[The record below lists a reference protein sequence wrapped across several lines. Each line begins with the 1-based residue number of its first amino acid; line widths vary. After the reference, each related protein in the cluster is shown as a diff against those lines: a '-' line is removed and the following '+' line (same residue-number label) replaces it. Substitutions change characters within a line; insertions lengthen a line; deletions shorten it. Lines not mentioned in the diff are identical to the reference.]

1 MILAFGGRYPAMR
14 EMLPLREAQKL
25 VLSRVGLM
33 EAEKLPLGEALG
45 RVSAAPVF
53 ARDAL
58 PPFDCSAMD
67 GYALRSED
75 SAERAEVTLTVQAE
89 LPAGQA
95 PREALKPG
103 CCMVVMTGAPIPEG
117 ADVVVPREKVRREGP
132 RAVIPGNLEAG
143 TNVIKAGSDIQRGS
157 QILDRGDVIGVG
169 EVAMLAA
176 QGLGEVKVYQLPTV
190 AVLTT
195 GDELLDVEEPLAP
208 GKIRN
213 SNGYM
218 IAAAIEEAGGRP
230 LPFPPLPDDLE
241 KTKEALVRAAEV
253 ADLVLSTGG
262 VSVGDYDL
270 VRRALFEIADE
281 VLFWRVRI
289 KPGMPVVAAVR
300 GKTLYLG
307 LSGKPGGALVDF
319 YLLAAPVIAKMGGRK
334 NHLLP
339 PVKAVLESD
348 FPKSSPERTRYL
360 WGRAYYNG
368 SWRVLLSGGGEL
380 AAMQGYNALVEI
392 PWGSGPLAAGDIVDI
407 LLLKGVV
414 QT

>member
-1 MILAFGGRYPAMR
+1 MILGFGGRDAAMR
-14 EMLPLREAQKL
+14 KMLPLGEAQEL
-25 VLSRVGLM
+25 VLSRVALM
-33 EAEKLPLGEALG
+33 GAEKLPLGQAFG
-45 RVSAAPVF
+45 RVSATPVF

-67 GYALRSED
+67 GYALRSDD
-75 SAERAEVTLTVQAE
+75 SAGRAEVTLRVQGE

-95 PREALKPG
+95 PKEALKPG
-103 CCMVVMTGAPIPEG
+103 CCMMVMTGAPVPEG
-117 ADVVVPREKVRREGP
+117 ADVVVPREKVRREGSQV
-132 RAVIPGNLEAG
+132 VIPGDLRAG
-143 TNVIKAGSDIQRGS
+143 TNVIKAGSDIQRGR

-169 EVAMLAA
+169 EVALLAA
-176 QGLGEVKVYQLPTV
+176 QGEADVEVYQVPTV

-195 GDELLDVEEPLAP
+195 GDELLDVAEPLAP

-213 SNGYM
+213 SNGHM

-307 LSGKPGGALVDF
+307 LSGKPGGALVNF
-319 YLLAAPVIAKMGGRK
+319 YLLVAPVIAKLSGRK
-334 NHLLP
+334 NHLVP
-339 PVKAVLESD
+339 TVKAALESD
-348 FPKSSPERTRYL
+348 FPKPSPERTRYL
-360 WGRAYYNG
+360 WARAYYNG
-368 SWRVLLSGGGEL
+368 SWRVVLSGGEL
-380 AAMQGYNALVEI
+380 AAMRGYNALVEI
-392 PWGSGPLAAGDIVDI
+392 PWGSGPLAAGEIVNT